1 MDNYRS
7 LSIYYRLV
15 SLYRDTISRLE
26 GYGIGNFPDITK
38 VNSELDDEDNLVLIF
53 EFEFHGKT
61 IVTETKIPFNCDIEM
76 IDTYRMYH
84 ISVDNYRYNSDFN
97 VSDVIKEQIYDEAPP
112 HIKDGKYGITYLIV
126 PSIDEFY
133 TYIYDKEKE
142 DMLEKLPYLTIEY
155 DGYLKIGTDE
165 YELDGGEVFNLEGDI
180 FMIPLYYTIKED
192 EE

>member
-7 LSIYYRLV
+7 LSMCYRLV

-26 GYGIGNFPDITK
+26 GYGIGKIPEIVK
-38 VNSELDDEDNLVLIF
+38 INSELDDDNNLVLTF

-61 IVTETKIPFNCDIEM
+61 IISETKIPFDCEIEM

-84 ISVDNYRYNSDFN
+84 ISVDNYRYDPNFDASEA
-97 VSDVIKEQIYDEAPP
+97 IKEQIYDEAPP
-112 HIKDGKYGITYLIV
+112 HIKEGNYGITYLII

-133 TYIYDKEKE
+133 TYIYDETKEKCMDE
-142 DMLEKLPYLTIEY
+142 IPYLTIEY

-165 YELDGGEVFNLEGDI
+165 YEIDGGEVFNLDDDI
-180 FMIPLYYTIKED
+180 FMIPLYYIKD

>member
-1 MDNYRS
+1 MDNYKS
-7 LSIYYRLV
+7 LTMYYRLV

-26 GYGIGNFPDITK
+26 GYGIGKIPEIVK
-38 VNSELDDEDNLVLIF
+38 INSELDDDNNLVLTF

-61 IVTETKIPFNCDIEM
+61 IISETKIPFDCEIEM

-84 ISVDNYRYNSDFN
+84 ISVDNYRYDPNFD
-97 VSDVIKEQIYDEAPP
+97 VSEVIKEQVYDEAPP
-112 HIKDGKYGITYLIV
+112 HIKEGNYDITYLII

-133 TYIYDKEKE
+133 TYIYDETKEKYMDE
-142 DMLEKLPYLTIEY
+142 IPYLTIEY

-165 YELDGGEVFNLEGDI
+165 YEIDGGEVFNLDGDI
-180 FMIPLYYTIKED
+180 FMIPLYYIKD

>member
-7 LSIYYRLV
+7 LSMYYRLV

-26 GYGIGNFPDITK
+26 GYGIGKFPEIVK
-38 VNSELDDEDNLVLIF
+38 INSELDDDNNLVLTF

-61 IVTETKIPFNCDIEM
+61 IISETKIPFDCEIEM

-84 ISVDNYRYNSDFN
+84 ISVDNYRYDPNFD
-97 VSDVIKEQIYDEAPP
+97 VSEVIKEQIYDEAPP
-112 HIKDGKYGITYLIV
+112 HIKEGNYDITYLII

-133 TYIYDKEKE
+133 TYIYDETKERSMDKI
-142 DMLEKLPYLTIEY
+142 PYLTIEY

-165 YELDGGEVFNLEGDI
+165 YELDGGEVFNLDGDI
-180 FMIPLYYTIKED
+180 FTIPLYYVKDD
-192 EE
+192 E

>member
-1 MDNYRS
+1 MDNYKS
-7 LSIYYRLV
+7 LSIYYRLI

-26 GYGIGNFPDITK
+26 GYGIGKIPDITK
-38 VNSELDDEDNLVLIF
+38 VNSELDDEDNLVLTF
-53 EFEFHGKT
+53 EFEFNAKT
-61 IVTETKIPFNCDIEM
+61 VVTETKIPFNCDIEM

-84 ISVDNYRYNSDFN
+84 ISVDNYRYNTDFN
-97 VSDVIKEQIYDEAPP
+97 VSDIIKEQVYDEAPP

-133 TYIYDKEKE
+133 TYIYDKKKE

>member
-7 LSIYYRLV
+7 LTMYYRLV

-26 GYGIGNFPDITK
+26 GYGIGKIPEIVK
-38 VNSELDDEDNLVLIF
+38 INSELDDDNNLVLTF

-61 IVTETKIPFNCDIEM
+61 IISETKIPFDCEIEM

-84 ISVDNYRYNSDFN
+84 ISVDNYRYDPNFD
-97 VSDVIKEQIYDEAPP
+97 VSEVIKEQVYDEAPP
-112 HIKDGKYGITYLIV
+112 HIKEGNYDITYLII

-133 TYIYDKEKE
+133 TYIYDETKEKYMDE
-142 DMLEKLPYLTIEY
+142 IPYLTIEY

-165 YELDGGEVFNLEGDI
+165 YEIDGGEVFNLDGDI
-180 FMIPLYYTIKED
+180 FMIPLYYIKD